1 MQICAFGRTLFL
13 SSIGNLILAIGNWY
27 VLAICLT
34 YKCNKVAA
42 SLEER
47 LTLARNYRN
56 EFILRYD
63 NQRNVS
69 TSFIGEFEVFL
80 WLYLCFFCFRCFCL
94 FYLSHYI
101 KERRALTHTAL
112 KFKQLIKTMNAPQP
126 QSHNTLPYCLFC
138 FFSSSLND
146 KCLIVVV
153 HKMTNGWMNG
163 MNEWWFRWH
172 FSFQLAA
179 THESEIKWLIIKWL

>member
-80 WLYLCFFCFRCFCL
+80 WLYLCFFLLSLFLFILFVTLYQRETCAHAHRLKIQATDKNNECATATVTQHIAVLPFLFLFVFVERQVSYRCG
-94 FYLSHYI
+94 
-101 KERRALTHTAL
+101 T
-112 KFKQLIKTMNAPQP
+112 
-126 QSHNTLPYCLFC
+126 
-138 FFSSSLND
+138 
-146 KCLIVVV
+146 
-153 HKMTNGWMNG
+153 
-163 MNEWWFRWH
+163 
-172 FSFQLAA
+172 
-179 THESEIKWLIIKWL
+179 